1 MQAPIDTSKV
11 SDFINTRMT
20 SEDKAVAA
28 ILMDFY
34 GIKDGSTLVRFA
46 LKAALREAQNLP
58 GSSLAKAP
66 SVAAQPVEPR

>member
-1 MQAPIDTSKV
+1 MQVPVDTSKV
-11 SDFINTRMT
+11 PDFINTRMA

-34 GIKDGSTLVRFA
+34 AIKDGSTLVRFA

-58 GSSLAKAP
+58 GSSLAKP
-66 SVAAQPVEPR
+66 PPVVAQPVEPR